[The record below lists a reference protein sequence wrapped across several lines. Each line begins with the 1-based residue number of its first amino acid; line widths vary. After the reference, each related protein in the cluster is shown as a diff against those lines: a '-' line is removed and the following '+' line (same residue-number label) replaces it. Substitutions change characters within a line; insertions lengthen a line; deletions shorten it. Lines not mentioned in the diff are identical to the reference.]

1 MDWFVNIY
9 KFIGSIHG
17 RKTFFINLIKL
28 RVSLYWIVC
37 LLFYIK
43 RFSLIL
49 KQKHIYPCFFP
60 WVSQFLLLIF
70 LSLIILDLMVYML
83 WSKDPGP
90 ISVPVDIQLSLS
102 KLCPINLFQNYTNA
116 LTMHVRYFWHSTIFA
131 GLYTHS
137 ISTLFRLCTFVLS
150 FFYSTLTLQPY

>member
-1 MDWFVNIY
+1 MFWLKSPLMDWFVNIY

-17 RKTFFINLIKL
+17 RKTFFINLIKF
-28 RVSLYWIVC
+28 RVSLYWIVH
-37 LLFYIK
+37 LLSYIK

-60 WVSQFLLLIF
+60 WVFQFLLLIF

-90 ISVPVDIQLSLS
+90 ISVPVDIQLSLLN
-102 KLCPINLFQNYTNA
+102 LCHIHLFQNYLYKCINHA
-116 LTMHVRYFWHSTIFA
+116 YEIFLTFK
-131 GLYTHS
+131 YTCWS
-137 ISTLFRLCTFVLS
+137 IYS
-150 FFYSTLTLQPY
+150 FHFYVV